1 VNHSSDLHLKRP
13 TSPGKNGR
21 SRRISAP
28 PAAIRV
34 ARRFRA
40 PPERVFHAWLEPEL
54 AGRWLFATAFE
65 PMTDVEIDP
74 RVGGSFR
81 LAERRDNRRAEHAGR
96 YVEIV
101 PHRRL
106 VFTLAMADRPHVV
119 TRVTAEISPLEIGC
133 ELALTHENVPPDRAG
148 ETEARWTGVL
158 YGLDETLN
166 SLPRRTRAG

>member
-1 VNHSSDLHLKRP
+1 MKRP
-13 TSPGKNGR
+13 ASPRKNGR
-21 SRRISAP
+21 ARHPPAP
-28 PAAIRV
+28 PTAIRV

-54 AGRWLFATAFE
+54 AGRWLFATALE
-65 PMTDVEIDP
+65 PMTVLDIDP

-81 LAERRDNRRAEHAGR
+81 FAERRDDGRTEHTGE

-119 TRVTAEISPLEIGC
+119 TRVIAEISPLKTGC
-133 ELALTHENVPPDRAG
+133 ELALTHENVPPECAG
-148 ETEARWTGVL
+148 EIEARWTGVL

-166 SLPRRTRAG
+166 SLPRRARAG

>member
-1 VNHSSDLHLKRP
+1 MKRP
-13 TSPGKNGR
+13 LSPGTNGR
-21 SRRISAP
+21 SRPIAAP

-34 ARRFRA
+34 ARRFSA

-54 AGRWLFATAFE
+54 AGRWLFATASQ
-65 PMTDVEIDP
+65 PMTDVDIDP

-81 LAERRDNRRAEHAGR
+81 FAERRDGGRTEHTGE

-106 VFTLAMADRPHVV
+106 VFTLARADRPRVV
-119 TRVTAEISPLEIGC
+119 TRVTAEISPLKTGC

-166 SLPRRTRAG
+166 SLRGRRSSS

>member
-1 VNHSSDLHLKRP
+1 M
-13 TSPGKNGR
+13 
-21 SRRISAP
+21 AEP

-54 AGRWLFATAFE
+54 AGRWLFATALE

-106 VFTLAMADRPHVV
+106 VFTLALADRPRVV
-119 TRVTAEISPLEIGC
+119 TRVTAEISPLKNGC

-158 YGLDETLN
+158 YGLGEMLGAR
-166 SLPRRTRAG
+166 PRGGRAG